1 MIFMV
6 SFFPMKK
13 VKILSAATMAA
24 ALLPSFMLAQSLE
37 DIENARQAA
46 WSGLDAYNAA
56 YRKIES
62 AGSIIGDLFEK
73 QASSWS
79 RALVLD
85 KRLKSQN
92 SQLEEVELSVKAIS
106 ESFEKDKKFLE
117 NVNGDLKSAAEI
129 FASAQKR
136 FEFADKI
143 NAKLNDLAAKNPGD
157 RYQDRNYG
165 NYLSNNYLNSKEN
178 FKRAQNRITRLLVES
193 DIANPRISGISGMLA
208 LSRSFLD
215 RAGDEIKI
223 NSENLAALSSEYKV
237 LEAGAFENLKELN
250 LSVEKLR
257 RVKMNF
263 LSEYMKLLSIMGSR
277 NMIFKEN
284 PNMKNIYVE
293 HIGKMDVKPDL
304 NSFESAAVKSRSM
317 LDGAFDADSVKAK
330 KESAAFAN
338 ASKPLQSSV
347 KFDNVR
353 VEFLEIGKNLSDLTR
368 EIDEASM
375 LLNAV
380 ADEAES
386 TIASIRDLE
395 ASTKAVLQK
404 SISLSTNAQLL
415 NSDVAIYKS
424 DLAVIAAQFE
434 VSVSNIK
441 AMLGNF
447 VSDCNLC
454 SEKTSEIES
463 LLSGSEE

>member
-1 MIFMV
+1 
-6 SFFPMKK
+6 MKK
-13 VKILSAATMAA
+13 VKILSSAAMVAA
-24 ALLPSFMLAQSLE
+24 FFPGFLLAQSPE
-37 DIENARQAA
+37 NIEKARQAA

-56 YRKIES
+56 YQKIES

-73 QASSWS
+73 QASSW
-79 RALVLD
+79 AKAQDLD
-85 KRLKSQN
+85 KKLKRQN
-92 SQLEEVELSVKAIS
+92 SQLAEIELSVKAIS

-165 NYLSNNYLNSKEN
+165 NYLSNNYLNAKEE
-178 FKRAQNRITRLLVES
+178 FKLAQNRIARLLVES
-193 DIANPRISGISGMLA
+193 DIANPRIRGISSMMA
-208 LSRSFLD
+208 LSRSFLS
-215 RAGDEIKI
+215 RAEDEINI
-223 NSENLAALSSEYKV
+223 NSENLAALSSEYKA
-237 LEAGAFENLKELN
+237 LESGAFENLKELN

-257 RVKMNF
+257 SVKMKF
-263 LSEYMKLLSIMGSR
+263 LSEYMKLLSIMGSQD
-277 NMIFKEN
+277 MIFKEN

-293 HIGKMDVKPDL
+293 HIGKMGVKPDYVA
-304 NSFESAAVKSRSM
+304 FEPAPAKIAAFKNAS
-317 LDGAFDADSVKAK
+317 DSVAARSEGYGSLKKAK
-330 KESAAFAN
+330 TLS
-338 ASKPLQSSV
+338 SSV

-368 EIDEASM
+368 EIEEASM

-395 ASTKAVLQK
+395 ASAKAVLQK

-424 DLAVIAAQFE
+424 ELAVIAAQFE

-441 AMLGNF
+441 TMLGNF

-454 SEKTSEIES
+454 SEKTSEIEN
-463 LLSGSEE
+463 LLSE

>member
-1 MIFMV
+1 MV
-6 SFFPMKK
+6 LFTAMKK
-13 VKILSAATMAA
+13 VKILSSAAMVAA
-24 ALLPSFMLAQSLE
+24 FFPGFLLAQSPE
-37 DIENARQAA
+37 NIEKARQAA

-56 YRKIES
+56 YQKIES

-73 QASSWS
+73 QASSW
-79 RALVLD
+79 AKAQDLD
-85 KRLKSQN
+85 KKLKRQN
-92 SQLEEVELSVKAIS
+92 SQLAEIELSVKAIS

-165 NYLSNNYLNSKEN
+165 NYLSNNYLNAKEE
-178 FKRAQNRITRLLVES
+178 FKLAQNRIARLLVES
-193 DIANPRISGISGMLA
+193 DIANPRIRGISSMMA
-208 LSRSFLD
+208 LSRSFLS
-215 RAGDEIKI
+215 RAEDEINI
-223 NSENLAALSSEYKV
+223 NSENLAALSSEYKA
-237 LEAGAFENLKELN
+237 LESGAFENLKELN

-257 RVKMNF
+257 SVKMKF
-263 LSEYMKLLSIMGSR
+263 LSEYMKLLSIMGSQD
-277 NMIFKEN
+277 MIFKEN

-293 HIGKMDVKPDL
+293 HIGKMGVKPDYVA
-304 NSFESAAVKSRSM
+304 FEAAPAKIA
-317 LDGAFDADSVKAK
+317 AFKNASDSVAARSEGYGSPKKAK
-330 KESAAFAN
+330 TLS
-338 ASKPLQSSV
+338 SSV

-368 EIDEASM
+368 EIEEASM

-395 ASTKAVLQK
+395 ASAKAVLQK

-424 DLAVIAAQFE
+424 ELAVIAAQFE

-441 AMLGNF
+441 TMLGNF
-447 VSDCNLC
+447 ASDCNLC
-454 SEKTSEIES
+454 SEKTSEIEN
-463 LLSGSEE
+463 LLSE

>member
-1 MIFMV
+1 MD
-6 SFFPMKK
+6 KK
-13 VKILSAATMAA
+13 L
-24 ALLPSFMLAQSLE
+24 
-37 DIENARQAA
+37 
-46 WSGLDAYNAA
+46 
-56 YRKIES
+56 
-62 AGSIIGDLFEK
+62 
-73 QASSWS
+73 
-79 RALVLD
+79 
-85 KRLKSQN
+85 KRQN
-92 SQLEEVELSVKAIS
+92 SQLAEIELSVKAIS

-165 NYLSNNYLNSKEN
+165 NYLSNNYLNAKEK
-178 FKRAQNRITRLLVES
+178 FKLAQNRIARLLVES
-193 DIANPRISGISGMLA
+193 DIANPRIRGISSMMA
-208 LSRSFLD
+208 LSRSFLS
-215 RAGDEIKI
+215 RAEDEINI
-223 NSENLAALSSEYKV
+223 NSENLAALSSEYKA
-237 LEAGAFENLKELN
+237 LESGAFENLKELN

-257 RVKMNF
+257 SVKMKF
-263 LSEYMKLLSIMGSR
+263 LSEYMKLLSIMGSQD
-277 NMIFKEN
+277 MIFKEN

-293 HIGKMDVKPDL
+293 HIGKMGVKPDCVAFEAAPANANPFGSAS
-304 NSFESAAVKSRSM
+304 NSDEVARSASHDTLK
-317 LDGAFDADSVKAK
+317 KAK
-330 KESAAFAN
+330 TLS
-338 ASKPLQSSV
+338 SSV

-368 EIDEASM
+368 EIEESSM

-395 ASTKAVLQK
+395 ASAKAVLQK

-424 DLAVIAAQFE
+424 ELAVIAAQFE

-441 AMLGNF
+441 TMLGNF
-447 VSDCNLC
+447 ISDCNLC
-454 SEKTSEIES
+454 SEKTSEIEN
-463 LLSGSEE
+463 LLSE

>member
-1 MIFMV
+1 MV
-6 SFFPMKK
+6 LFTAMKK
-13 VKILSAATMAA
+13 VKILSSAAMVAA
-24 ALLPSFMLAQSLE
+24 FFPGFLLAQSPE
-37 DIENARQAA
+37 NIEKARQAA

-56 YRKIES
+56 YQKIES

-73 QASSWS
+73 QASSW
-79 RALVLD
+79 AKAQDLD
-85 KRLKSQN
+85 KKLKRQN
-92 SQLEEVELSVKAIS
+92 SQLAEIELSVKAIS

-165 NYLSNNYLNSKEN
+165 NYLSNNYLNAKEE
-178 FKRAQNRITRLLVES
+178 FKLAQNRIARLLVES
-193 DIANPRISGISGMLA
+193 DIANPRIRGISSMMA
-208 LSRSFLD
+208 LSRSFLS
-215 RAGDEIKI
+215 RAEDEINI
-223 NSENLAALSSEYKV
+223 NSENLAALSSEYKA
-237 LEAGAFENLKELN
+237 LESGAFENLKELN

-257 RVKMNF
+257 SVKMKF
-263 LSEYMKLLSIMGSR
+263 LSEYMKLLSIMGSQD
-277 NMIFKEN
+277 MIFKEN

-293 HIGKMDVKPDL
+293 HIGKMGVKPDCVA
-304 NSFESAAVKSRSM
+304 FEAAPAKIA
-317 LDGAFDADSVKAK
+317 AFKNASDSVAARSEGYGSPKKAK
-330 KESAAFAN
+330 TLS
-338 ASKPLQSSV
+338 SSV

-368 EIDEASM
+368 EIEESSM

-395 ASTKAVLQK
+395 ASAKAVLQK

-424 DLAVIAAQFE
+424 ELAVIAAQFE

-441 AMLGNF
+441 TMLGNF
-447 VSDCNLC
+447 ISDCNLC
-454 SEKTSEIES
+454 SEKTSEIEN
-463 LLSGSEE
+463 LLSE

>member
-1 MIFMV
+1 MV
-6 SFFPMKK
+6 LFIAMKK
-13 VKILSAATMAA
+13 SKTLSVATMVAA
-24 ALLPSFMLAQSLE
+24 VFPGFLLAQTSA

-73 QASSWS
+73 QASSWLK
-79 RALVLD
+79 AKDLD
-85 KRLKSQN
+85 RKLKRQN
-92 SQLEEVELSVKAIS
+92 SQLAEIELSVKAIS

-117 NVNGDLKSAAEI
+117 NVNGDLKSASEI
-129 FASAQKR
+129 FALAQNR

-165 NYLSNNYLNSKEN
+165 NYLSNNYLSAKEE
-178 FKRAQNRITRLLVES
+178 FKQAQNRITRLLVES
-193 DIANPRISGISGMLA
+193 DIANPRISGISSMMA
-208 LSRSFLD
+208 LSRSFLN
-215 RAGDEIKI
+215 RAEDEIKI
-223 NSENLAALSSEYKV
+223 NSENLASLSSEYKA
-237 LEAGAFENLKELN
+237 LEVGAFENLKELN

-257 RVKMNF
+257 SVKMNF
-263 LSEYMKLLSIMGSR
+263 LSEYMKLLSVMGSQDR
-277 NMIFKEN
+277 IFKEN

-293 HIGKMDVKPDL
+293 HIGKMAIKPDYNAFEAAPVGANPFGSAP
-304 NSFESAAVKSRSM
+304 NSDEVARSASHDTLK
-317 LDGAFDADSVKAK
+317 KAK
-330 KESAAFAN
+330 AF
-338 ASKPLQSSV
+338 SSSV

-368 EIDEASM
+368 EIEEATM

-386 TIASIRDLE
+386 TIVSIRDLE
-395 ASTKAVLQK
+395 ASAKAVLQK

-415 NSDVAIYKS
+415 NSDIAIYKS
-424 DLAVIAAQFE
+424 DLAVITAQFE
-434 VSVSNIK
+434 VSIANIK
-441 AMLGNF
+441 TMLGNF

-454 SEKTSEIES
+454 SEKTSEIEN
-463 LLSGSEE
+463 LLSDSK